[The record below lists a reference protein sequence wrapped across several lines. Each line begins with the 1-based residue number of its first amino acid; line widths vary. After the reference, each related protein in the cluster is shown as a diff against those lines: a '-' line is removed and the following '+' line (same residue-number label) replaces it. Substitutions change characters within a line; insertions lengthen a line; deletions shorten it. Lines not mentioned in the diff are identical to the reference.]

1 MLRRVL
7 NLIYGLSAILGAG
20 CLALVGL
27 IILVQMVGRMLGMQ
41 LRGADDLTAWAVA
54 AGAMFSLAYS
64 FRHGAHIRVGLLLE
78 NLGGRSRRFLEI
90 ACLVVGAAMAVA
102 LAASAVGLA
111 FDSFR
116 YHDIA
121 PGLLKVPMWI
131 PQSTMGLG
139 ALFFAVA
146 LLDDLFV
153 VIAGGEAS
161 YAAEAQASALE
172 RAGQEI

>member
-7 NLIYGLSAILGAG
+7 NSIYGLSAVLGAT

-27 IILVQMVGRMLGMQ
+27 IILVQMVGRLVGLQ

-64 FRHGAHIRVGLLLE
+64 FRQGAHIRVGLLIESLS
-78 NLGGRSRRFLEI
+78 GRPRRALEI
-90 ACLVVGAAMAVA
+90 SCLAVGAAMAIGLTVA
-102 LAASAVGLA
+102 AVGLA

-121 PGLLKVPMWI
+121 PGLLKIPMWI
-131 PQSTMGLG
+131 PQSTMALG
-139 ALFFAVA
+139 ALLFAVA
-146 LLDDLFV
+146 LVDDLLV
-153 VIAGGEAS
+153 VVVGGQGS
-161 YAAEAQASALE
+161 YADAAQASALE
-172 RAGQEI
+172 RAGQEL

>member
-1 MLRRVL
+1 MLRRIL
-7 NLIYGLSAILGAG
+7 NSIYGLSAVLGAS

-27 IILVQMVGRMLGMQ
+27 IILVQMTGRILGLQ

-64 FRHGAHIRVGLLLE
+64 FREGAHIRVGLLIE
-78 NLGGRSRRFLEI
+78 SRRGLPRRLLEI
-90 ACLVVGAAMAVA
+90 TSLSVGAAMATGLTVA
-102 LAASAVGLA
+102 AVALA

-131 PQSTMGLG
+131 PQSTMALG

-146 LLDDLFV
+146 LLDDLIV
-153 VIAGGEAS
+153 VVTGGQGS
-161 YAAEAQASALE
+161 YATAAEASALE

>member
-1 MLRRVL
+1 MLRRIL
-7 NLIYGLSAILGAG
+7 NSIYGLSAVLGAS

-27 IILVQMVGRMLGMQ
+27 IILVQMAGRMVGLQ

-64 FRHGAHIRVGLLLE
+64 FREGAHIRVGLLIE
-78 NLGGRSRRFLEI
+78 SRRGLPRRLMEI
-90 ACLVVGAAMAVA
+90 VCLSVGAAMAVGLTVAA
-102 LAASAVGLA
+102 LALA
-111 FDSFR
+111 FDSFQ

-121 PGLLKVPMWI
+121 PGLLKIPMWI
-131 PQSTMGLG
+131 PQSTMALG

-146 LLDDLFV
+146 LLDDLIV
-153 VIAGGEAS
+153 VVAGGQGS
-161 YAAEAQASALE
+161 YAAAAQASALE